1 MKQYKLEFLEGTGE
15 AVVAFEG
22 TGAGIAQKYCE
33 LNDIKLV
40 VDSDNEGRPC
50 LYIDFSSIEFD
61 TVGRFEIGRFERD
74 TKIDAEAMFNL
85 FFVNVLNAVKFP
97 ELRITEIH

>member
-1 MKQYKLEFLEGTGE
+1 MKQYKLEFL
-15 AVVAFEG
+15 EG

-33 LNDIKLV
+33 LNNIKLV

-50 LYIDFSSIEFD
+50 LYIDFSSIESD
-61 TVGRFEIGRFERD
+61 TVALVGRFERD

-85 FFVNVLNAVKFP
+85 FFVKVLHAVKFP